1 MDYLTFKD
9 LVSKIEVGKKLP
21 DSIYVHKSAFK
32 TLPGTLKILIP
43 KIQSAVKIDKDDW
56 NIIKFYTRDY
66 KITFLNY
73 PSFEIYSYPAL
84 SQAFTVDLAK
94 LKVRKANYN
103 ESANPPIL
111 HRKETFVQSDHPLI
125 EEFIAVTKEGEAIG
139 LYEKTRTIGF
149 KNNWERLISNK
160 GYYLDDIGRLQPKS
174 DKKNSIENDETI
186 DEVLRHRTAIDRNQ
200 LSQPMQILAKHNYLD
215 GNYAVLDYGC
225 GKGDDV
231 RELEAHG
238 IDVSGW
244 DPAHYSEGLL
254 INSDIVNLGF
264 VLNVIEDKDERE
276 ETLKRAWQYTD
287 KLLIASVM
295 IAGDSVI
302 SQFTPFKDGI
312 ITSRKTFQKYYA
324 QSEFRS
330 FVERTLGE
338 EAVAVGQGIFIVF
351 KDKLEEQN
359 FLLERQ
365 HIKRDWHQKTQREIK
380 TRSPVI
386 IKDIIEKNIE
396 LFTDFWETCLEL
408 GRLPANNEFEFS
420 EQIRRVAS
428 SHKKAFE
435 AILERFGSELFE
447 ESVRKREEDL
457 LVYFSLGLFE
467 KRKPQTQMPESLKR
481 DIKAFFN
488 TYSEAMEAAR
498 IALFSVGSP
507 TLIEEA
513 CTEAYKNIK
522 CGEFNEGHSFIFH
535 KDFLGDLPAPLRI
548 YVGCATQL
556 YGELDDIQLIKA
568 HMTSGKVSLLG
579 YKNWESETPFLME
592 RIKIKMRDQEV
603 DFFDYVGKY
612 TPQPL
617 LDKLKYIKNYH
628 IL

>member
-1 MDYLTFKD
+1 MDFVNFKK
-9 LVSKIEVGKKLP
+9 LVSSVEIGKKLP
-21 DSIYVHKSAFK
+21 DSIYIHKSAFE
-32 TLPGTLKILIP
+32 TLPETLRLLVP
-43 KIQSAVKIDKDDW
+43 KISSAVKIGDNDW
-56 NIIKFYTRDY
+56 NILKLYTRDY
-66 KITFLNY
+66 KLAFLNY
-73 PSFEIYSYPAL
+73 PTFDTYSYPSLA
-84 SQAFTVDLAK
+84 QAYTVDLAK
-94 LKVRKANYN
+94 LKVRKANY
-103 ESANPPIL
+103 SDSKNPPIL
-111 HRKETFVQSDHPLI
+111 HRKETFVTKDYSLF
-125 EEFIAVTKEGEAIG
+125 EEFSAVTQEGEAIG
-139 LYEKTRTIGF
+139 LYTKPRTIGF

-160 GYYLDDIGRLQPKS
+160 GYYLNESGRLIAKANA
-174 DKKNSIENDETI
+174 DTEIDEHIEV
-186 DEVLRHRTAIDRNQ
+186 DEVLRHRTAIDRNK
-200 LSQPMQILAKHNYLD
+200 LSQPMQILAKHSYLNGD
-215 GNYAVLDYGC
+215 YSVLDYGC

-238 IDVSGW
+238 VDVSGW
-244 DPAHYSEGLL
+244 DPAHYTEGLL
-254 INSDIVNLGF
+254 VRSDIVNLGF
-264 VLNVIEDKDERE
+264 VLNVIEDRLERE
-276 ETLKRAWQYTD
+276 ETLKRAWQYTE
-287 KLLIASVM
+287 KALIVSVM

-302 SQFTPFKDGI
+302 SQFKAYKDGV

-330 FVERTLGE
+330 FVETTIGE

-351 KDKLEEQN
+351 KDKIEEQN

-365 HIKRDWHQKTQREIK
+365 HIKRDWHQKTQRELK
-380 TRSPVI
+380 KYEPALK
-386 IKDIIEKNIE
+386 KDTIDKNIE
-396 LFTDFWETCLEL
+396 LFTDFWDTCLDL

-420 EQIRRVAS
+420 EQIRRVAG

-435 AILERFGSELFE
+435 AILTRFGSELLE
-447 ESVRKREEDL
+447 ESAKKREEDL
-457 LVYFSLGLFE
+457 LVYFALGLFE

-488 TYSEAMEAAR
+488 TYSEAVDAGR

-513 CTEAYKNIK
+513 CIEAYKNIK
-522 CGEFNEGHSFIFH
+522 SGEFNEGHSYIFH
-535 KDFLGDLPAPLRI
+535 KDHLGELPATLRI
-548 YVGCATQL
+548 YIGCATQL

-579 YKNWESETPFLME
+579 YKNWQSETPLLME

-617 LDKLKYIKNYH
+617 TNKKKF
-628 IL
+628 

>member
-1 MDYLTFKD
+1 MDYLTFKK
-9 LVSKIEVGKKLP
+9 LVAEIEVGKKLP
-21 DSIYVHKSAFK
+21 DSVYVHKSAFE
-32 TLPGTLKILIP
+32 TLPDTLKVLIP

-73 PSFEIYSYPAL
+73 PTFETYSYPAL

-94 LKVRKANYN
+94 LKVRKANYS
-103 ESANPPIL
+103 ESTNPPIL
-111 HRKETFVQSDHPLI
+111 HRKETFVLNDHPLI
-125 EEFIAVTKEGEAIG
+125 KNFIAVTKEGEAIG

-160 GYYLDDIGRLQPKS
+160 GYYLDELGRLHPKA
-174 DKKNSIENDETI
+174 DKKNKIENDGAT
-186 DEVLRHRTAIDRNQ
+186 DEVLRYRTAIDRNQ

-215 GNYAVLDYGC
+215 GNYSVLDYGC

-254 INSDIVNLGF
+254 ISSDIVNLGF
-264 VLNVIEDKDERE
+264 VLNVIEDRDERE

-287 KLLIASVM
+287 RLLIVSVM

-380 TRSPVI
+380 TRSTII
-386 IKDIIEKNIE
+386 IKDVIEKNLE
-396 LFTDFWETCLEL
+396 LFTDFWEACLEL

-420 EQIRRVAS
+420 EQVRRVAG

-447 ESVRKREEDL
+447 ESVKKREEDL
-457 LVYFSLGLFE
+457 LVYFALGLFE

-513 CTEAYKNIK
+513 CTEAYNNIK

-535 KDFLGDLPAPLRI
+535 KDFLGDLPYPLRI

-579 YKNWESETPFLME
+579 YKNWESETPLLME
-592 RIKIKMRDQEV
+592 RIKIKMREQEV

-617 LDKLKYIKNYH
+617 TNKDKY
-628 IL
+628 